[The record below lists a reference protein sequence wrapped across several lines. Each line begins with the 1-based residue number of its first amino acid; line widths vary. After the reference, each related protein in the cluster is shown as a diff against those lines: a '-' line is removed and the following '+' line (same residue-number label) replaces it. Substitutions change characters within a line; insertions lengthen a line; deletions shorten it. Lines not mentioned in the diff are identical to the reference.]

1 MSTLIDIFAVVVP
14 AVIIGGVSLL
24 GAFVS
29 GVRTERKHS
38 GEDRDWLRSELR
50 QANERLYAVSREPGA
65 VIPPREPEKVP
76 SIELPAE
83 LEAVASSWE
92 SADVQ
97 ATLRAQFMKQL
108 GEGLSPLEIKR
119 RYLDS

>member
-1 MSTLIDIFAVVVP
+1 MLAGFLVGIRA
-14 AVIIGGVSLL
+14 
-24 GAFVS
+24 
-29 GVRTERKHS
+29 ERAH
-38 GEDRDWLRSELR
+38 GEPDRAWLRAELK

-65 VIPPREPEKVP
+65 VIPPREPEKSP
-76 SIELPAE
+76 AIELPAD

-108 GEGLSPLEIKR
+108 GEGLSPTEIKR